1 MELGTTLLHEK
12 FLGIPNSAARAA
24 EAGFRYIDFDLTGE
38 SGFPGGDEEKYF
50 VGLRR
55 AIESEGVSVS
65 QAHAPY
71 LKKISTEPSEFFDQE
86 FLRRQ
91 RAAVRRAAYLGAPYL
106 VYHPYVPYGTDHLT
120 APYDYG
126 RFRAE
131 NFARNLKFF
140 GALKPVLQ
148 EYGVRGAIENT
159 VAFDWVRR
167 GSAATVCCT
176 SEETLALIRALG
188 EETFCACLD
197 VGHLNLLKGES
208 PAEYIRSLGG
218 NLKVLHLHDNF
229 GAQNDWFGELDRH
242 LPPFYGCVDWEGTV
256 RALRVSGFA
265 GIFSFECSHYGPPEF
280 ADGLMAYLFRAGTW
294 MLEHY
299 R

>member
-12 FLGIPNSAARAA
+12 FLDIPTSAVRAA

-71 LKKISTEPSEFFDQE
+71 LKSISTEPSEFFDQE

-106 VYHPYVPYGTDHLT
+106 VYHPYVPYGVDHLT

-131 NFARNLKFF
+131 NFARNLEFF

-265 GIFSFECSHYGPPEF
+265 GVFSFECSHYGPPEF

>member
-12 FLGIPNSAARAA
+12 FLDIPASAARAA
-24 EAGFRYIDFDLTGE
+24 RAGFRYIDFDLTGD
-38 SGFPGGDEEKYF
+38 SGFSGGDEETYF
-50 VGLRR
+50 VELRR
-55 AIESEGVSVS
+55 AVEREGVMVS

-71 LKKISTEPSEFFDQE
+71 LKKVSTDPSEFFGED

-120 APYDYG
+120 APYDYE
-126 RFRAE
+126 RFRE
-131 NFARNLKFF
+131 QNFARNLEFF
-140 GALKPVLQ
+140 GMLKPLLK
-148 EYGVRGAIENT
+148 EYGVRAAIENT

-167 GSAATVCCT
+167 GCAATVCCT
-176 SEETLALIRALG
+176 SEETRKMIRELG

-208 PAEYIRSLGG
+208 PAAYIQNLGG
-218 NLKVLHLHDNF
+218 HLKVLHLHDNF

-242 LPPFYGCVDWEGTV
+242 LPPFYGCVDWLGTV
-256 RALRVSGFA
+256 RALRAFEFA
-265 GIFSFECSHYGPPEF
+265 GVFSFECTHYGPPEF
-280 ADGLMAYLFRAGTW
+280 ADGLMEYLFRAGTW
-294 MLEHY
+294 MLEQEK
-299 R
+299 

>member
-12 FLGIPNSAARAA
+12 FLDIPTSAARAA

-106 VYHPYVPYGTDHLT
+106 VYHPYVPYGADHLT
-120 APYDYG
+120 ASYDYG

-131 NFARNLKFF
+131 NFARNLEFF

-265 GIFSFECSHYGPPEF
+265 GVFSFECSHYGPPEF